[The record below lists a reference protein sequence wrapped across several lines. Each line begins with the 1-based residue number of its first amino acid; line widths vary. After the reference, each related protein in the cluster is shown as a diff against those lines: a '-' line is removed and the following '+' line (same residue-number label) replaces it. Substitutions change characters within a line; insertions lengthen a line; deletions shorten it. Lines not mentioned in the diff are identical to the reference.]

1 MSKIK
6 LEVPFQSFRGKVCKH
21 SQIIFKEMYGTRF
34 TSQICNPFTGAPSEA
49 QTAQKTKF
57 KNAQTAMQAL
67 TTQERAAY
75 TAAFKKNPGKYR
87 TLNGYILA
95 QELKKLS

>member
-49 QTAQKTKF
+49 QLAVQTRIKTAAAAVKS
-57 KNAQTAMQAL
+57 L
-67 TTQERAAY
+67 TPQQRAAY
-75 TAAFKKNPGKYR
+75 LAQFKAQKKYR
-87 TLNGYILA
+87 SFPGFLMA
-95 QELKKLS
+95 QELAKLS

>member
-34 TSQICNPFTGAPSEA
+34 TSQICNPYTGEPSAA
-49 QTAQKTKF
+49 QTAQQTKVKTAAAAVK
-57 KNAQTAMQAL
+57 AL
-67 TTQERAAY
+67 TIEERATYLAQ
-75 TAAFKKNPGKYR
+75 FKEQKKYR
-87 TLNGYILA
+87 SFPGYLMA
-95 QELKKLS
+95 QELAKL